1 MAGPEQKK
9 NPIVRRLIAGLIAVA
24 PIVVTWVIL
33 SFLFQQLSHF
43 GSPLIRGL
51 SNAIRPGFPALAD
64 VIRNETLQSVL
75 AVVLVLTSVY
85 LLGWLAERIAGRRLI
100 GLVDSLAQRI
110 PLVQTVYQAT
120 KRFLD
125 LTRPTEGQ
133 KGQRVVLI
141 SFPSPEMKTVGLL
154 MQTMVDSATG
164 EELAVVYVPTTPNPT
179 SGYLEILPM
188 NDLCFTDWTFDE
200 AMAFIVTAGSSSPGT
215 VNFGRQG
222 LPEADPHPVVPVSPS
237 AGEPPSTPPNSPG

>member
-1 MAGPEQKK
+1 MAEKEHRK
-9 NPIVRRLIAGLIAVA
+9 NPIMRRLLAGLIAVA

-43 GSPLIRGL
+43 GRPLIRGL
-51 SNAIRPGFPALAD
+51 SSAIRPTAPALAD
-64 VIRNETLQSVL
+64 FIGNQALQSVL
-75 AVVLVLTSVY
+75 AVAVVLIAVY

-100 GLVDSLAQRI
+100 DLFDSLAQRI
-110 PLVQTVYQAT
+110 PIVQTIYRAT

-125 LTRPTEGQ
+125 ITSSTEGQ
-133 KGQRVVLI
+133 KVQRVVLI

-154 MQTMVDSATG
+154 THSMLDSATR

-188 NDLCFTDWTFDE
+188 KDLVVTDWSFDE
-200 AMAFIVTAGSSSPGT
+200 AMAFIITAGATAPDT
-215 VNFGRQG
+215 VNYRDKGAPKPTEQ
-222 LPEADPHPVVPVSPS
+222 P
-237 AGEPPSTPPNSPG
+237 

>member
-1 MAGPEQKK
+1 MAGREQKK
-9 NPIVRRLIAGLIAVA
+9 NPIVRRLLAGLIAVA

-43 GSPLIRGL
+43 GRPLIRGL
-51 SNAIRPGFPALAD
+51 SNTIRPTSPALAD
-64 VIRNETLQSVL
+64 FIGNQALQSVL
-75 AVVLVLTSVY
+75 AVTVVLVAIY
-85 LLGWLAERIAGRRLI
+85 LLGWLAERIAGRRMI

-110 PLVQTVYQAT
+110 PIVQTIYRAT

-125 LTRPTEGQ
+125 IASSTEGQ
-133 KGQRVVLI
+133 KTQRVVLI

-154 MQTMVDSATG
+154 THSMLDTSTG

-188 NDLCFTDWTFDE
+188 KDLVFTDWTFDQ
-200 AMAFIVTAGSSSPGT
+200 AMAFIVTAGSNGPET
-215 VNFGRQG
+215 VNYREQG
-222 LPEADPHPVVPVSPS
+222 SPD
-237 AGEPPSTPPNSPG
+237 GPPAPS

>member
-1 MAGPEQKK
+1 MATKEQKK
-9 NPIVRRLIAGLIAVA
+9 NPIMRRLLAGLIAVA

-33 SFLFQQLSHF
+33 SFLFQQLSYF
-43 GSPLIRGL
+43 GRPLIRGL
-51 SNAIRPGFPALAD
+51 SNTIRPTAPALAD
-64 VIRNETLQSVL
+64 FIGNQALQSVL
-75 AVVLVLTSVY
+75 AVAVVLIGVY

-110 PLVQTVYQAT
+110 PIVQTIYRAT

-125 LTRPTEGQ
+125 IAGSTED
-133 KGQRVVLI
+133 KKVQRVVLI

-154 MQTMVDSATG
+154 THTMLDSATG

-188 NDLCFTDWTFDE
+188 NDLVFTDWTLDE
-200 AMAFIVTAGSSSPGT
+200 AMAFIVTAGSNAPET
-215 VNFGRQG
+215 VNYRAKGPPG
-222 LPEADPHPVVPVSPS
+222 PPEQL
-237 AGEPPSTPPNSPG
+237 